1 MAGVLISGSKV
12 ADWQKLVSEAEAEL
26 GVQLD
31 EDMESYLVFTLM
43 RYTRRPDMTS
53 RVMALDYLEAMQN
66 SGSASQQ
73 QMRDVADQC
82 LLLTG
87 LFPARA
93 RRRRVSVTYYVDLGR
108 SAYRH
113 LAENLVG
120 MTLLYTRM
128 AQQFVQV
135 MDTLHTIRQMGDGD
149 LQLDPLEAFALW
161 QQTGSRA
168 AHAQLGRVT
177 QAIPVVSSPR
187 SKKGH

>member
-1 MAGVLISGSKV
+1 MAGVLISGSRV

-26 GVQLD
+26 GVQLA

-43 RYTRRPDMTS
+43 RYTRRPDITS

-66 SGSASQQ
+66 TGSASQQ

-113 LAENLVG
+113 LAENLAG

-128 AQQFVQV
+128 AQQFIQV

-168 AHAQLGRVT
+168 AHAQLGRLT
-177 QAIPVVSSPR
+177 QAIPVASNPL